1 MRGDTG
7 RKDMSL
13 EAQNHRRDSKSC
25 KKVPCNRRQ
34 AVCVL
39 LPGEGEA
46 VQYEGVKCIKDQ
58 VLHNSTILNGCKLNV
73 SKL

>member
-13 EAQNHRRDSKSC
+13 EAQNHSRDSKGC
-25 KKVPCNRRQ
+25 KKVLCNRRQ

-39 LPGEGEA
+39 LPGEVEA
-46 VQYEGVKCIKDQ
+46 VQYEGVKCIRHQD
-58 VLHNSTILNGCKLNV
+58 LHNSSILNGCKLSV
-73 SKL
+73 LKL